1 MTSKTTIRAFALL
14 FLLASTVYSQTPTP
28 TPQKEDE
35 RQAQKELERKALGM
49 LDEVIKDSESYKQ
62 LENRVRIRATAAY
75 ILWKHDEPR
84 ARTLFKEAI
93 ASLNDILKNTDE
105 ADPRRMFGGPRQ
117 LRAEMIQMLS
127 QRDAQLARQL
137 LRLSPPAKSTGSENS
152 YDIDRQMDLNLA
164 QEIASNDPKLAA
176 DIARESLS
184 RGLSYQLPSIIAA
197 MRAKDPET
205 AARLASDLI
214 ARLRTEKLDSNGEAR
229 NVAFGLLRAVVESA
243 ELDAGADGKIVK
255 PLLDQTTMS
264 ELTEMVVSETL
275 RSPTENAEMLSALQR
290 MTPVIEK
297 YAPGLAVQVRAKAPK
312 RDEAEEDEETE
323 TPVNEWRK
331 YADIFQKGSADEL
344 LAAAQKAPPQIRDS
358 LYQAAVNKLLI
369 SGDTAGARQI
379 TADKIQDPSQR
390 EQMMREVDKASA
402 VAAVE
407 QGKTEESR
415 KLLLALKTLEE
426 RAGLLTELAAA
437 SVAKGDK
444 KTALQFL
451 EEARELV
458 ASRARNVNQ
467 LTAQLRVAH
476 GYVQVDPSRSLA
488 MLEPIIDQLNELLAA
503 ATVLGGFF
511 VDELVQ
517 DDEIML
523 GPVGNLLGAGLLQ
536 QYVGDIAAIAKADF
550 DRTKAL
556 VDKFQR
562 DEIRTLMRLILA
574 QSILAPIPQEA
585 IELRMGP
592 SVLGLRQP

>member
-1 MTSKTTIRAFALL
+1 MTSITMIRAFSLL
-14 FLLASTVYSQTPTP
+14 FLLSSPVLSQTPTP

-84 ARTLFKEAI
+84 ARALFTEAI
-93 ASLNDILKNTDE
+93 AGLNDILKNTDE

-117 LRAEMIQMLS
+117 LRAEMLQMLS
-127 QRDAQLARQL
+127 QRDARLARQL
-137 LRLSPPAKSTGSENS
+137 LRISPPAKSTENES
-152 YDIDRQMDLNLA
+152 KYDIDREMDLNLA

-176 DIARESLS
+176 DIARESMS
-184 RGLSYQLPSIIAA
+184 KGLSYQLPSIIAA

-229 NVAFGLLRAVVESA
+229 NVAFALLRAVIESP
-243 ELDAGADGKIVK
+243 EQDGGADGKIVT

-264 ELTEMVVSETL
+264 ELTEMVATEAL
-275 RSPTENAEMLSALQR
+275 RSPSQNAGMLSALQR
-290 MTPVIEK
+290 MMPVVEK

-312 RDEAEEDEETE
+312 SDEEDEEIE
-323 TPVNEWRK
+323 TPVHEWGK
-331 YADIFQKGSADEL
+331 YADIFRKGSADEL
-344 LAAAQKAPPQIRDS
+344 LAAAQNAPLQIRDS
-358 LYQAAVNKLLI
+358 LYQAAASKLLI
-369 SGDTAGARQI
+369 SGDTARARQI
-379 TADKIQDPSQR
+379 IADKIRDPSQR

-415 KLLLALKTLEE
+415 KLLLALKTPED
-426 RAGLLTELAAA
+426 RAVLLTELAAT
-437 SVAKGDK
+437 SLAKGDK

-451 EEARELV
+451 DEARELV
-458 ASRARNVNQ
+458 ARRARNVNQ
-467 LTAQLRVAH
+467 LTAQLRVVH
-476 GYVQVDPSRSLA
+476 GYVQIDPSKSLA
-488 MLEPIIDQLNELLAA
+488 MLDPIIDQLNELLAA

-523 GPVGNLLGAGLLQ
+523 GPVGNLLSAGLMQ
-536 QYVGDIAAIAKADF
+536 QYVGAIATIARADF

-556 VDKFQR
+556 ADKFQR

-574 QSILAPIPQEA
+574 QSILAPLPKEA
-585 IELRMGP
+585 TELKLGATALGP
-592 SVLGLRQP
+592 